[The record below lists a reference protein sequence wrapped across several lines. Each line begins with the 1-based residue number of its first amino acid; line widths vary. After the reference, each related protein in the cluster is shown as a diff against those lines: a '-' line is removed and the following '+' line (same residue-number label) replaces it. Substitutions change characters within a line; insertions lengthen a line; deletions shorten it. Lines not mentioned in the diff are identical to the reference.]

1 MSDLPQRKKGK
12 IKFILFLRI
21 HFCFQNIFLSL
32 VYSSSSLPP
41 YSSSFPF
48 LQYLFCIIIWV
59 CHFCS
64 HGYFFNTSFEMMKR
78 TPKMI
83 MMTMRRR
90 RLSTTTTN
98 PTDWLSPLVCDGASG
113 AVDFLEVQR
122 MCRGELGARLE
133 RPERSQQCP
142 PTPHPSPTHP
152 SCTGYWHS
160 MKIQA
165 GMPAMCHS
173 NKDSFI
179 PGEKLSDQPVR
190 GSWAYEANFSFSLIF
205 FFLFSFLTDLISV
218 PLSLH
223 THPLPT
229 KFFPTSDF
237 FF

>member
-152 SCTGYWHS
+152 PALGTGTRWRYS
-160 MKIQA
+160 LECRLCVIQTRTLLFREKNSQTNPCE
-165 GMPAMCHS
+165 GVGHTKPIFLS
-173 NKDSFI
+173 LLSF
-179 PGEKLSDQPVR
+179 
-190 GSWAYEANFSFSLIF
+190 F
-205 FFLFSFLTDLISV
+205 FSFLS
-218 PLSLH
+218 
-223 THPLPT
+223 
-229 KFFPTSDF
+229 
-237 FF
+237 